1 MACAAGV
8 GWTGRKKGRFSPLPS
23 ASPALDFPPAML
35 DIYEQNLD
43 SQCQKGD
50 LLFEINRTHE
60 FLSFP
65 VKTFYDK
72 IQTEKPYLQGQS
84 LK

>member
-1 MACAAGV
+1 MSKRRTTV
-8 GWTGRKKGRFSPLPS
+8 W
-23 ASPALDFPPAML
+23 
-35 DIYEQNLD
+35 
-43 SQCQKGD
+43 
-50 LLFEINRTHE
+50 EINRNHE